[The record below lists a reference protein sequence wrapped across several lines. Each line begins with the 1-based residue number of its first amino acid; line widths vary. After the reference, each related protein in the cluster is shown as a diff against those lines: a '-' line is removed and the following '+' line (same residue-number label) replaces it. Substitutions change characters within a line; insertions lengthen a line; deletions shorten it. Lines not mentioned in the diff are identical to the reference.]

1 MEFLILLGV
10 VVVSFMWGWS
20 TREKVARK
28 QTDKLFQ
35 HLIEQEIEEQ
45 EQLVRIKIEKHDGVL
60 YAYHV
65 ENSLFIAQA
74 KDKRELEEKLC
85 EKFPGK
91 RFGCSEDNLKEVGFT
106 S

>member
-10 VVVSFMWGWS
+10 ALVSFMWGWN
-20 TREKVARK
+20 TREAVARIQNRK
-28 QTDKLFQ
+28 FFEKLV
-35 HLIEQEIEEQ
+35 EQAEEEH
-45 EQLVRIKIEKHDGVL
+45 EQLVRIKIERHDGML
-60 YAYHV
+60 FAYHA

-74 KDKRELEEKLC
+74 NDRKELEEKLC

-91 RFGCSEDNLKEVGFT
+91 RFGCSEENLREVGFT